1 MKKTF
6 ITNLVLLLVLNL
18 VVKPFYILG
27 VEAEIQNR
35 VGTEDFGFFFALINF
50 SFLLNIIPDLG
61 TTNWNTRHIAQNS
74 HLLGKHFPPIFTL
87 RLFLSAIYLIVIG
100 VAALFMNYN
109 SEQLVML
116 GVLAL
121 SQVFSNMILFL
132 RSNLTGL
139 HLFKHDSFISVLDRT
154 LLIGFMSWLLWGR
167 GNGAPEFKMMWLA
180 WGQCAAYGITC
191 ALALIMVIKRSSGGF
206 KFRFDWPFSLH
217 VLKESMPYAFLLLVS
232 MIAYRVDSVMVER
245 LCGPQEAGIYAMG
258 FRFFE
263 AVNMIAY
270 LFAVLLLP
278 MYSRMIKQKT
288 DVSPVLILGFQV
300 LFCGTLMA
308 SYCGLFFPDYLF
320 SLVYDLHIP
329 RAETAFTLLM
339 WSALFFSLQYIFG
352 TLITASG
359 ELKPLIYI
367 ALSAVALNV
376 GLNFWLIPADGAV
389 GAAQASVITQLF
401 VLLTQ
406 VLLVVVK
413 FKVQGI
419 GRLMAKTV
427 LFTACCGSIGLY
439 LSTEAIIPWSKT
451 YSVGYFLIASL
462 LLALLTGMLNIGRFV
477 KLLRNQE

>member
-18 VVKPFYILG
+18 LVKPFYILG

-35 VGTEDFGFFFALINF
+35 VGPEDFGFFFALINF

-87 RLFLSAIYLIVIG
+87 RLVLSCLYLLVIG
-100 VAALFMNYN
+100 VAALFINYN
-109 SEQLVML
+109 GEQLAML
-116 GVLAL
+116 GILAL

-132 RSNLTGL
+132 RSNLSGL
-139 HLFKHDSFISVLDRT
+139 HLFRHDSFISVLDRI
-154 LLIGFMSWLLWGR
+154 LLIGLLSWLLWGR
-167 GNGAPEFKMMWLA
+167 GPDATPFKMIWLA
-180 WGQCAAYGITC
+180 WGQCFTYGLTC
-191 ALALIMVIKRSSGGF
+191 LFALWMVVKRSASFKIKLDIPFSIHVIKESA
-206 KFRFDWPFSLH
+206 PF
-217 VLKESMPYAFLLLVS
+217 AFLLLVS
-232 MIAYRVDSVMVER
+232 MVAYRVDGVMVER
-245 LCGPQEAGIYAMG
+245 LKSSEEAGIYAMG

-278 MYSRMIKQKT
+278 MYSRMLKQKI

-320 SLVYDLHIP
+320 SIVYDLHIP
-329 RAETAFTLLM
+329 RAETAFTWLM

-367 ALSAVALNV
+367 ALSAVTLNIA
-376 GLNFWLIPADGAV
+376 LNFWLIPLDGAI
-389 GAAQASVITQLF
+389 GASQASVITQLF
-401 VLLTQ
+401 VLLSQ
-406 VLLVVVK
+406 IILVIRK
-413 FKVQGI
+413 FKIHGI
-419 GRLMAKTV
+419 GRLLMKTIV
-427 LFTACCGSIGLY
+427 FAACCGSIGLY
-439 LSTEAIIPWSKT
+439 LSTDAIIPWSKA
-451 YSVGYFLIASL
+451 YSLGYFLIACL
-462 LLALLTGMLNIGRFV
+462 FLALLTGMLNISRFV
-477 KLLRNQE
+477 KLIRNQE

>member
-18 VVKPFYILG
+18 LVKPFYILG

-35 VGTEDFGFFFALINF
+35 VGPEDFGFFFALINF

-87 RLFLSAIYLIVIG
+87 RLVLSCLYLLVIG
-100 VAALFMNYN
+100 IAAIFINY
-109 SEQLVML
+109 SGEQLAML
-116 GVLAL
+116 GILAL

-139 HLFKHDSFISVLDRT
+139 HLFRHDSFISVLDRL
-154 LLIGFMSWLLWGR
+154 LLIGLLSWLLWGR
-167 GNGAPEFKMMWLA
+167 GPDAQPFKMIWLA
-180 WGQCAAYGITC
+180 WGQCITYGLTC
-191 ALALIMVIKRSSGGF
+191 ALAMLMVVKRSASFKIKLDIPFSFHVIKESA
-206 KFRFDWPFSLH
+206 PFAL
-217 VLKESMPYAFLLLVS
+217 LLLVS
-232 MIAYRVDSVMVER
+232 MIAYRVDGVMVER
-245 LCGPQEAGIYAMG
+245 LKNSEEAGIYAMG

-278 MYSRMIKQKT
+278 MYSRMLKNKI
-288 DVSPVLILGFQV
+288 DVSPVLTLGFQV

-320 SLVYDLHIP
+320 SIVYDLHIP
-329 RAETAFTLLM
+329 RAETAFTWLM

-367 ALSAVALNV
+367 ALSAVTLNIA
-376 GLNFWLIPADGAV
+376 LNFWLIPLDGAV
-389 GAAQASVITQLF
+389 GASKASVITQLF

-406 VLLVVVK
+406 IILVIRK
-413 FKVQGI
+413 FKIHGI
-419 GRLMAKTV
+419 GRLMLKTI

-439 LSTEAIIPWSKT
+439 LSTDAIIPWSKA
-451 YSVGYFLIASL
+451 YSLGYFLAACL
-462 LLALLTGMLNIGRFV
+462 LLALLTGMLNISRFV
-477 KLLRNQE
+477 KLIRNQE